1 MSKWKKQKGG
11 YSVILNY
18 LRKSVRVDEHFSAA
32 DVTLKCVYSYLFTS
46 VHFVIELL
54 RLVVNLGGGSSCL
67 QYHLLPAEAPL
78 RVLRLPASS

>member
-18 LRKSVRVDEHFSAA
+18 LSKSVRVDEQVSAD

-46 VHFVIELL
+46 VHLVIELL
-54 RLVVNLGGGSSCL
+54 RLVVNLGGVF
-67 QYHLLPAEAPL
+67 LPAVPPPTSGGAAPG
-78 RVLRLPASS
+78 PQTSSF